1 MTLRVSCLLDL
12 VVDLFLLNIT
22 TYIAI
27 LAVWHLKLHTHTSF
41 VIFSFLLLFRIRSL
55 YLLELGAELAS
66 SSNAI
71 SLLNERKWD

>member
-1 MTLRVSCLLDL
+1 MTVRVSCLSDL

-27 LAVWHLKLHTHTSF
+27 LAVWLLKLHTHMSF
-41 VIFSFLLLFRIRSL
+41 VIFSFLLLFRIQSL

-71 SLLNERKWD
+71 SLSDESKWD